1 MPTYKD
7 EKRGTYYCSFYYT
20 DWTGA
25 KKRKKKEGFKTQ
37 REAKAFE
44 VDFLSKQ
51 QNNCN
56 MQFNNLV
63 ELELEIL
70 LLPIKN
76 Y

>member
-51 QNNCN
+51 QNN
-56 MQFNNLV
+56 
-63 ELELEIL
+63 
-70 LLPIKN
+70 
-76 Y
+76 